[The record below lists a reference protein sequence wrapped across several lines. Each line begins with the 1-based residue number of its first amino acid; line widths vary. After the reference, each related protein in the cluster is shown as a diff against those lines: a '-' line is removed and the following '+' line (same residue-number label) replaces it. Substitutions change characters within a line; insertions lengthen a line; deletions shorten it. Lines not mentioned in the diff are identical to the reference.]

1 MKNIILIA
9 PPAAGKGTL
18 SKALSDAYGYIG
30 LSTGDILR
38 DKAKTDEVLREAMKT
53 GKLIDDQT
61 VFAALEEK
69 LNVLGDKPYILDG
82 FPRTVE
88 QAIMY
93 DELLNKMNR
102 DLGIV
107 IYLDVDKEILKERI
121 TTRLVCPQCKK
132 PYSTRQ
138 GNLYPKDGKTCD
150 TCGVDLIQRADDTEE
165 VFEQRFEEYLN
176 KTEPLINY
184 YEEKGLLVKVDSTD
198 ASKTFDEVITLIK

>member
-18 SKALSDAYGYIG
+18 SKMLSDNLGYVG

-38 DKAKTDEVLREAMKT
+38 EKAQTDEVLREAMKT
-53 GKLIDDQT
+53 GKLIDDET

-69 LNVLGDKPYILDG
+69 LDKLGDKPYILDG
-82 FPRTVE
+82 FPRTVK

-93 DELLNKMNR
+93 DELLSKMER

-121 TTRLVCPQCKK
+121 TTRLVCPSCKK

-150 TCGVDLIQRADDTEE
+150 TCHVDLVQRADDTEE
-165 VFEQRFEEYLN
+165 VFEERFKEYLE
-176 KTEPLINY
+176 KTEPLVNY
-184 YEEKGLLVKVDSTD
+184 YEEKGLLVKVDSSD
-198 ASKTFDEVITLIK
+198 ASKTYEEVISLIK